1 MALFN
6 CPNCNSQISDK
17 ADACPNCGTK
27 LEKKK
32 KTKTIICKECKT
44 EIQTKTK
51 KCPNCG
57 CPVTK
62 NKKFVIILISIL
74 IVLAI
79 CGGVFGFLYLN
90 DYLPFTTD
98 NNSSTNSDVS
108 SENTEIQLEDYELVA
123 VKLIGEIKD
132 RLKDP
137 DSMKIHSMRV
147 KQFFEGA
154 KEYHYEIDYTAT
166 NGFGGATRETH
177 YLQNGFSY
185 SLNKFDFDT
194 MIMALEKSHFKEN
207 SYVLDETL
215 DVDKLLKYMETH

>member
-17 ADACPNCGTK
+17 ADACPNCGTN
-27 LEKKK
+27 LEKNK

-44 EIQTKTK
+44 EIPTKTK

-62 NKKFVIILISIL
+62 KKKIIIILISIFA
-74 IVLAI
+74 ILAI
-79 CGGVFGFLYLN
+79 CGGVFAYLFLN
-90 DYLPFTTD
+90 DYLPFTID
-98 NNSSTNSDVS
+98 NNSSTNSNTS
-108 SENTEIQLEDYELVA
+108 SENIEIQLEDYELAA

-137 DSMKIHSMRV
+137 DSMKIHSLRV
-147 KQFFEGA
+147 KQFYEG
-154 KEYHYEIDYTAT
+154 ERNYHFEIDYTAM
-166 NGFGGATRETH
+166 NGFGGANRETQ
-177 YLQNGFSY
+177 YIEKGQYDTLDKY
-185 SLNKFDFDT
+185 DFDT

-207 SYVLDETL
+207 SYVMDETL